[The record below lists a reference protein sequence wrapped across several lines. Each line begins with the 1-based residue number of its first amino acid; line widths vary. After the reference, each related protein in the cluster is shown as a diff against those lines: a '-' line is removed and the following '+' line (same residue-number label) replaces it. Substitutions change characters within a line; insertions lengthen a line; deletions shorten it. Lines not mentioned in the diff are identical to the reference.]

1 MATQDSKTRVR
12 VASGIINDAV
22 KFCDTY
28 TEADD
33 KYKLKWAKKR
43 DDIIESL
50 GQLQADEFT
59 DGELNT
65 PCKGYT
71 LREYSRRVE
80 PVRRQLIGFQEAY
93 VDECRNAS
101 PKPFTNVFN
110 ASTISCVEV
119 GTCLLEAWVGKT
131 VFASLDK
138 SNNIMYKV
146 NNGKFISREEVLI
159 TLGMTEDRLRE
170 ECSKKRDEMMVCFIL
185 VQIFDCVF

>member
-12 VASGIINDAV
+12 VTAETIDGAV

-28 TEADD
+28 AEADD
-33 KYKLKWAKKR
+33 EYKLKWAKKR

-50 GQLQADEFT
+50 EQFQADEFT
-59 DGELNT
+59 NTELNT

-71 LREYSRRVE
+71 LREHSRRVE
-80 PVRRQLIGFQEAY
+80 PVKRQLIGFQEAY
-93 VDECRNAS
+93 VDEGRHAS
-101 PKPFTNVFN
+101 AKRFTNVFN
-110 ASTISCVEV
+110 VSAISCVEV

-146 NNGKFISREEVLI
+146 SNGKFISREEVLI

-170 ECSKKRDEMMVCFIL
+170 ECSKKCDEMMVCFIL
-185 VQIFDCVF
+185 MQMFDCVF